1 MKSKILLIALVFL
14 LLSNTKIFAE
24 NFIIEASEIQ
34 ISGDGNIIQAT
45 DGIAL
50 SKVDNLEIKAK
61 KFEYNK
67 KNLTLNATNGLAI
80 VSNKNIQ
87 IKANKFIYNEDIS
100 KLTAI
105 GNVEVRDIVN
115 KLLIKSEKIF
125 FDSKS
130 KNMESKTSSSIEDQN
145 GNLFSTDMFFYSSKD
160 GVVKFDNAKLI
171 DIEKNI
177 TTIKKAYLNL
187 NTNQILGK
195 DFSADF
201 NNNSFNVD
209 NNPRLKGNSF
219 SSEGDT
225 TTISKGVFTSCKKN
239 DTCPPWQI
247 SAKKIRHDKKKKI
260 LYYDDAW
267 LKLYDTPVFYFPK
280 FFHPDP
286 SVKRQSGFLMPT
298 VVSSSNLGSAF
309 NVPYYFAVADNK
321 DFTIKPR
328 LYSNQKMLLQT
339 EYREVN
345 KKSKH
350 TMDFSSLIND
360 NKSNKSHFFSKYI
373 SEIDFFN
380 FEETDLKF
388 DLQLSSDDDYLKA
401 YKVTSP
407 IIDNSNLLNTTLE
420 IDAYSEDLTF
430 NTNLSVIKDLSKNNN
445 ARYEFIYPSY
455 SLSKELKQI
464 DSLEGRFFLNSSGQA
479 RNYDSN
485 IYEKTIIN
493 DLKFNSDSKFYQNG
507 IINDYKFL
515 IKNINTNTKNSLK
528 YKEKTNHDVASIFEY
543 NLSYPL
549 KKNNK
554 NSYNILSPLASIKF
568 SPSKNR
574 NMRNESK
581 RIDANNI
588 FDLNRLGSNDA
599 VEGGTSLTYG
609 FDYIKNDKKDQ
620 EIFKG
625 SIASIARLEENKNL
639 PTESTL
645 GKKNSDIVGTL
656 NYIPNHILKLNYDFS
671 LDNNLDDTN
680 YQLLGT
686 EIKINNFV
694 TTFEYLNDNNSPNK
708 DSYYTSKNSLSIDES
723 SSVSFNTRQNKKTD
737 LTEFYNLIYQY
748 RNDCLI
754 AAIEYNKD
762 FYSDGALRP
771 EENIF
776 FKLTIV
782 PFGKT
787 SSPNLLD

>member
-187 NTNQILGK
+187 NTNQILGR
-195 DFSADF
+195 DFSANF
-201 NNNSFNVD
+201 NNSSFNVD
-209 NNPRLKGNSF
+209 SNPRLKGNSF
-219 SSEGDT
+219 SSDGDT
-225 TTISKGVFTSCKKN
+225 TIISKGVFTSCKKN

-260 LYYDDAW
+260 LYYDNAW

>member
-1 MKSKILLIALVFL
+1 MKSKVLLIALVFL

-260 LYYDDAW
+260 LYYDNAW

-588 FDLNRLGSNDA
+588 FDLNRLGSNDT

>member
-260 LYYDDAW
+260 LYYDNAW

-388 DLQLSSDDDYLKA
+388 DLQLSSDDDYLKV

-407 IIDNSNLLNTTLE
+407 IIDDSNLLNTTLE
-420 IDAYSEDLTF
+420 IDAYNEDLTF

-656 NYIPNHILKLNYDFS
+656 N
-671 LDNNLDDTN
+671 
-680 YQLLGT
+680 
-686 EIKINNFV
+686 
-694 TTFEYLNDNNSPNK
+694 
-708 DSYYTSKNSLSIDES
+708 
-723 SSVSFNTRQNKKTD
+723 
-737 LTEFYNLIYQY
+737 
-748 RNDCLI
+748 
-754 AAIEYNKD
+754 
-762 FYSDGALRP
+762 
-771 EENIF
+771 
-776 FKLTIV
+776 
-782 PFGKT
+782 
-787 SSPNLLD
+787 

>member
-260 LYYDDAW
+260 LYYDNAW

>member
-1 MKSKILLIALVFL
+1 MKSKVLLIALVFL
-14 LLSNTKIFAE
+14 LLINTIIFAE

-260 LYYDDAW
+260 LYYDNAW

-588 FDLNRLGSNDA
+588 FDLNRLGSNDT

>member
-1 MKSKILLIALVFL
+1 MKNKTLFIALVFL

-24 NFIIEASEIQ
+24 NFTFEAVEIQ
-34 ISGDGNIIQAT
+34 ISGDGNIIKAA
-45 DGIAL
+45 DGTAF
-50 SKVDNLEIKAK
+50 SKVDDIEIKAE

-67 KNLTLNATNGLAI
+67 KNLTLDATNGLAKI
-80 VSNKNIQ
+80 SNKNIQ
-87 IKANKFIYNEDIS
+87 IKANNFLYDENLSE
-100 KLTAI
+100 LTAI

-125 FDSKS
+125 FDSKVG
-130 KNMESKTSSSIEDQN
+130 I
-145 GNLFSTDMFFYSSKD
+145 
-160 GVVKFDNAKLI
+160 VKFDNAELT
-171 DIEKNI
+171 DVEKNI

-195 DFSADF
+195 DFSSSF
-201 NNNSFNVD
+201 NNNSFNTD
-209 NNPRLKGNSF
+209 NNPRLKGNTFTSN
-219 SSEGDT
+219 GDT
-225 TTISKGVFTSCKKN
+225 SIISKGVFTTCKKN

-247 SAKKIRHDKKKKI
+247 SAKEIRHDKKKKI

-286 SVKRQSGFLMPT
+286 TVKRQSGLLMPT
-298 VVSSSNLGSAF
+298 VISSSNLGSAL
-309 NVPYYFAVADNK
+309 NVPYFLAVADNK
-321 DFTIKPR
+321 DFTINPR
-328 LYSNQKMLLQT
+328 FYSNKKTLLQT
-339 EYREVN
+339 EYREVSE
-345 KKSKH
+345 KSKFS
-350 TMDFSSLIND
+350 MDFSSLIND
-360 NKSNKSHFFSKYI
+360 NNSNKSHFFSKYI
-373 SEIDFFN
+373 NKIDFFN

-388 DLQLSSDDDYLKA
+388 DLQLSSDDDYLKT

-407 IIDNSNLLNTTLE
+407 IIDNSRLLNTTFE
-420 IDAYSEDLTF
+420 IDAYRDDLTF

-455 SLSKELKQI
+455 NLSKQLSQI
-464 DSLEGRFFLNSSGQA
+464 DLLEGNFFLDSRGQA

-493 DLKFNSDSKFYQNG
+493 DLKFNSNLKFSENG

-515 IKNINTNTKNSLK
+515 IKNLNTNSKNSLE
-528 YKEKTNHDVASIFEY
+528 YKEKTNYDVASIFEY

-549 KKNNK
+549 KKINK

-568 SPSKNR
+568 SPNKNK
-574 NMRNESK
+574 NMRNKSR
-581 RIDANNI
+581 RIGANNI

-609 FDYIKNDKKDQ
+609 FEYIKNDKEDE

-639 PTESTL
+639 PTESSL
-645 GKKNSDIVGTL
+645 GKKNSDIVGAL

-671 LDNNLDDTN
+671 LDNNFNDTN
-680 YQLLGT
+680 YQLFGT
-686 EIKINNFV
+686 EIKINNFI
-694 TTFEYLNDNNSPNK
+694 TTFEYLNDNNSLNK
-708 DSYYTSKNSLSIDES
+708 DSFYTSKNSLNIDES
-723 SSVSFNTRQNKKTD
+723 SSISFETRQNKKTD

-762 FYSDGALRP
+762 YYSDSTLRP

-776 FKLTIV
+776 FKLSIV

>member
-50 SKVDNLEIKAK
+50 SKVDNLKIKAE

-195 DFSADF
+195 DFSANF

-219 SSEGDT
+219 SSDGDT
-225 TTISKGVFTSCKKN
+225 TIISKGVFTSCKKN

-260 LYYDDAW
+260 LYYDNAW

-388 DLQLSSDDDYLKA
+388 DLQLSSDDDYLKV

-455 SLSKELKQI
+455 SLSKQLKQI
-464 DSLEGRFFLNSSGQA
+464 DLLEGRFFLNSSGQA

-787 SSPNLLD
+787 NSPNLLD